1 MGCLARKA
9 LAVTVL
15 TAAALIRIPL
25 LPYGAL
31 AQVAT
36 PISTLTH
43 AYNASGQELLK
54 EFSGSPGNIV
64 FSPYSIGSAMSM
76 ALSGARAE
84 TEREMLSVLKHHL
97 TRQEIEAANSQAL
110 TTFKNYDKSAV
121 TPTCPAGMELEG
133 QRCRT
138 SPSADGWCPPP
149 MKREGDQCF
158 GGATL
163 APSAKLLVANA
174 LMMIRSESI
183 SPEYAALLKDQYAAE
198 VFQKATLSDI
208 NRWVSR
214 KTEGKI
220 PKMLDQLDDTAAVLL
235 NAVYFKSRWASPFDE
250 RDTKNDAF
258 SLSSGQQAKVAMMN
272 QTHQYAVVARQGY
285 RAIRLPYAV
294 RTLSMVIA
302 LPNEVDGLGAVVA
315 QTDAKEQS
323 EMIASLRNSPTK
335 PVALLLPR
343 FKTEFKAGLVPLYR
357 QAGMKL
363 AFDPERADFSG
374 ITGKPASEDRLFIGG
389 ILHRAMIEVSEEST
403 EAAAA
408 TAISMVA
415 TGLPRKP
422 EVPEVFRVDRP
433 FLFSI
438 VDDATGAIL
447 FTGRISDPLQ
457 MLASR

>member
-15 TAAALIRIPL
+15 AAAALITIPL

-31 AQVAT
+31 AQVDT

-76 ALSGARAE
+76 ALSGARAD

-138 SPSADGWCPPP
+138 SPSADGWCPSP
-149 MKREGDQCF
+149 MKREGDHCF

-183 SPEYAALLKDQYAAE
+183 SP
-198 VFQKATLSDI
+198 
-208 NRWVSR
+208 N
-214 KTEGKI
+214 
-220 PKMLDQLDDTAAVLL
+220 ML
-235 NAVYFKSRWASPFDE
+235 PC
-250 RDTKNDAF
+250 
-258 SLSSGQQAKVAMMN
+258 
-272 QTHQYAVVARQGY
+272 
-285 RAIRLPYAV
+285 
-294 RTLSMVIA
+294 
-302 LPNEVDGLGAVVA
+302 
-315 QTDAKEQS
+315 
-323 EMIASLRNSPTK
+323 
-335 PVALLLPR
+335 
-343 FKTEFKAGLVPLYR
+343 
-357 QAGMKL
+357 
-363 AFDPERADFSG
+363 
-374 ITGKPASEDRLFIGG
+374 
-389 ILHRAMIEVSEEST
+389 
-403 EAAAA
+403 
-408 TAISMVA
+408 
-415 TGLPRKP
+415 
-422 EVPEVFRVDRP
+422 
-433 FLFSI
+433 
-438 VDDATGAIL
+438 
-447 FTGRISDPLQ
+447 
-457 MLASR
+457 